1 MKNTYKELIDQTYY
15 FPQEGFKLKEG
26 YLQFNNIDLKS
37 IIDKYGTPL
46 KLTYLPKIGS
56 QIDKAKNLFAKAI
69 KKNNYEGKYFYCYCT
84 KSSHFSF
91 IIDEVLKHGVHI
103 ETSHSYDLE
112 IIKKLYSKE
121 KITKDIH
128 IVCNGFKTP
137 SYTKNIS
144 YLINKGFKNVL
155 PVLDSKEEF
164 TVYEKKIRT
173 AEAVNI
179 GIRIAADEEPTFEF
193 FTSRLG
199 IRKGDVLDFYQEKLK
214 DHKKFNLKMLHFFM
228 NKGIKDDFYYW
239 KELQSIVT
247 LYCSIKKECP
257 SLDSLNIGGGFP
269 IKDSLAF
276 KFNYKSMVNQIVATI
291 KKICK
296 RHRVKAPNIY
306 TEFGSFTVGESGA
319 TIYSVIGE
327 KKQNDKET
335 WYMIDSS
342 FITTLPDIWGIG
354 EKFLMLPINKWK
366 EETHEVHLG
375 GLTCDSHDFYT
386 KEEYINAVY
395 LPKAR
400 LEDRA
405 SLKDEYEPL
414 YVGFFHTG
422 AYQDQISGYGGIKHC
437 LVPSPKHIVIDL
449 DKNGNLVDQLY
460 AKEQSANSMLK
471 ILGY

>member
-1 MKNTYKELIDQTYY
+1 MKNSYASLIDQSFY
-15 FPQEGFKLKEG
+15 FPQEDFKLKDD
-26 YLQFNNIDLKS
+26 YLQFNNVDLKS

-46 KLTYLPKIGS
+46 KLTYLPKIGN
-56 QIDKAKNLFAKAI
+56 QINKAKNLFDKAI
-69 KKNNYEGKYFYCYCT
+69 KKNNYEGDYFYCYCT

-91 IIDEVLKHGVHI
+91 IINEVLKHGVHI
-103 ETSHSYDLE
+103 ETSHGYDLE
-112 IIKKLYSKE
+112 IIKKLYAKK

-137 SYTKNIS
+137 GYTKNIS
-144 YLINKGFKNVL
+144 YLINNGFKNVL
-155 PVLDSKEEF
+155 PVLDSKEELN
-164 TVYEKKIRT
+164 VYQKKIRAT
-173 AEAVNI
+173 EPVNI
-179 GIRIAADEEPTFEF
+179 GIRIAADEEPTFDF
-193 FTSRLG
+193 YTSRLG
-199 IRKGDVLDFYQEKLK
+199 IRKGDVQNFYDEKLANN
-214 DHKKFNLKMLHFFM
+214 KKFNLKMLHFFM

-239 KELQSIVT
+239 RELQSIVT
-247 LYCSIKKECP
+247 LWCDLKKKCP

-276 KFNYKSMVNQIVATI
+276 KYNYKYMVNEIVSTI
-291 KKICK
+291 KKVCR
-296 RHRVKAPNIY
+296 RHKVSVPNIY

-342 FITTLPDIWGIG
+342 FITTLPDVWGIN

-366 EETHEVHLG
+366 EESQEVHLG

-386 KEEYINAVY
+386 KEEYINAVF
-395 LPKAR
+395 LPKANMQ
-400 LEDRA
+400 DSA
-405 SLKDEYEPL
+405 NKDYEPL

-437 LVPSPKHIVIDL
+437 LVPSPKHVIIDV
-449 DKNGNLVDQLY
+449 DKNGKVTDKLY
-460 AKEQSANSMLK
+460 AKEQTAHSMLK